1 MWGTRILIAFK
12 GIDDDDD
19 DDDDNSDRERM
30 KVSSMVK

>member
-12 GIDDDDD
+12 GIDDDD

>member
-12 GIDDDDD
+12 GIDDD

>member
-12 GIDDDDD
+12 GIDD